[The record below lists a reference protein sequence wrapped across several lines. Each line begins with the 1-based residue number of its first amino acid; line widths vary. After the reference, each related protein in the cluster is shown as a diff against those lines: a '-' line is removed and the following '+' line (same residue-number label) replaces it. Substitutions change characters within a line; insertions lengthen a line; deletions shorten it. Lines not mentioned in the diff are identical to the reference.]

1 MWLLN
6 EILINAVT
14 CTEQWRVG
22 NKCEKKHV
30 SNDKDP
36 QSAAFFFLRLLFRAV
51 LGSQQ
56 NFFFFF
62 F

>member
-30 SNDKDP
+30 NNDKDP
-36 QSAAFFFLRLLFRAV
+36 QSVAFFLRLLFRAV
-51 LGSQQ
+51 LGSQH
-56 NFFFFF
+56 NIFFFF
-62 F
+62 